1 MAKHVVLLRLHV
13 IMGEISHHLRLEE
26 DGYFLVAGGNPDGY
40 VYTHTHVS
48 NTDRWAGLGVKTCL
62 LISLL

>member
-1 MAKHVVLLRLHV
+1 MDIFLLP
-13 IMGEISHHLRLEE
+13 
-26 DGYFLVAGGNPDGY
+26 VANPDGY

-62 LISLL
+62 LISLLCDCIDLYL